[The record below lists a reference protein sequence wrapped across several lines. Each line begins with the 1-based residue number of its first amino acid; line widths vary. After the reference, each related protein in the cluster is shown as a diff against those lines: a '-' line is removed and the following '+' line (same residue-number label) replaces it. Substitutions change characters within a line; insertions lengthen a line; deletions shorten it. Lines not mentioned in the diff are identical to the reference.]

1 MAATVETMCVRL
13 TPGTLGTIKKFAH
26 DNDMS
31 IRTVLDDLAG
41 LIHSGYI
48 KAEKGHITVGSAYD
62 EFEKAAEG
70 KRQRPYCGY
79 HISHRTVKEKVT
91 WQMQG
96 CL

>member
-31 IRTVLDDLAG
+31 IRTVLDDLAE
-41 LIHSGYI
+41 LVRNGYI

-62 EFEKAAEG
+62 EFEKAAKANG
-70 KRQRPYCGY
+70 KDP
-79 HISHRTVKEKVT
+79 IVVITSVT
-91 WQMQG
+91 EQ
-96 CL
+96 LRRK